1 MPGSMCFPISGS
13 TCDRFVCRF
22 AQDIQ
27 ERFSLGCD
35 DGRLAV
41 TTTAVRYE
49 TVIGLEVHA
58 QLLTQS
64 KMFCAC
70 PSPSLQPAPNST
82 VCPVCLGMPGV
93 LPVINRHAVELT
105 ITTGLALNCRIP
117 QDAKFDRKIYHYPD
131 LMKGYQISQYDL
143 PLCKDG
149 WLEIEVTD
157 KTQRIGITRVHLEE
171 DTARSQHMT
180 NQAGESYSLIDVNR
194 SGLPLMEIVSE
205 PDMRSAEEARAYL
218 TKLRQVL
225 RYIGASRAN
234 MEEGNMRCEPNVSI
248 RPVGESALGSK
259 VELKNINSL
268 RHAYDAI
275 KFEVDRQTHLLES
288 GGRVIQETRGWRED
302 ARQSVAQRSKEFAD
316 DYRYFPEPD
325 LPIMMVDRALVDEIR
340 SRMPE
345 LPDARRRRFSAQY
358 GLSDYDSRVLT
369 ESRARADFFEATV
382 ALGTGETSSR
392 AKTVANWVNGDFARL
407 LNLEAVEI
415 QDSRITPEGLS
426 QLLDL
431 VDSGVISGKTD
442 KNVFGEMFHTGR
454 LPAEIVKESDLGR
467 LESVDEIS
475 DAIAKVVQ
483 ESPKAVADYKSGK
496 ETAIKFLVGQVM
508 RETRGR
514 ANPDIVLQ
522 HLREKL
528 G

>member
-1 MPGSMCFPISGS
+1 M
-13 TCDRFVCRF
+13 
-22 AQDIQ
+22 
-27 ERFSLGCD
+27 
-35 DGRLAV
+35 

-58 QLLTQS
+58 QLLTES

-70 PSPSLQPAPNST
+70 PSPSLRSSPNST

-93 LPVINRHAVELT
+93 LPVINQRAVELT
-105 ITTGLALNCRIP
+105 IMTGLALNCGNP
-117 QDAKFDRKIYHYPD
+117 GEAKFDRKNYHYPD
-131 LMKGYQISQYDL
+131 LMKGYQVSQYDL
-143 PLCKDG
+143 PLCRNG
-149 WLEIEVTD
+149 WLEIDVEG

-180 NQAGESYSLIDVNR
+180 SQAGESYSLIDVNR

-248 RPVGESALGSK
+248 RPLGESSFGTK

-275 KFEVDRQTHLLES
+275 KFEIDRQTKVLES
-288 GGRVIQETRGWRED
+288 GGQVVQETRGWRED
-302 ARQSVAQRSKEFAD
+302 IKQSVPQRSKEFAD

-325 LPIMMVDRALVDEIR
+325 LPIMMVERAWVDEIR

-345 LPDARRRRFSAQY
+345 PPDARRRRFSKQY
-358 GLSDYDSRVLT
+358 GLSEYDSRVLT
-369 ESRARADFFEATV
+369 ESRARADFFEAAV
-382 ALGTGETSSR
+382 GSGTGEGPR
-392 AKTVANWVNGDFARL
+392 AKSLANWVNGDFARL
-407 LNLEAVEI
+407 LNAAGLEI
-415 QDSRITPEGLS
+415 QDSPITPEALS

-431 VDSGVISGKTD
+431 VDSGEISGKTAKD
-442 KNVFGEMFHTGR
+442 VFEEMFGSGR

-467 LESVDEIS
+467 LDSSGEIL
-475 DAIAKVVQ
+475 DAIARVIE

-508 RETRGR
+508 RETKGR
-514 ANPDIVLQ
+514 AIPDIVLQ

>member
-1 MPGSMCFPISGS
+1 M
-13 TCDRFVCRF
+13 
-22 AQDIQ
+22 
-27 ERFSLGCD
+27 
-35 DGRLAV
+35 

-58 QLLTQS
+58 QLLTES

-70 PSPSLQPAPNST
+70 PSPSMHSSPNST
-82 VCPVCLGMPGV
+82 VCPVCLGLPGV
-93 LPVINRHAVELT
+93 LPVINRRAVELT
-105 ITTGLALNCRIP
+105 IMTGLALNCRIP
-117 QDAKFDRKIYHYPD
+117 GEAKFDRKNYHYPD

-143 PLCKDG
+143 PLCRDG
-149 WLEIEVTD
+149 WLDIDIEG

-180 NQAGESYSLIDVNR
+180 TQVGESYSLIDVNR

-205 PDMRSAEEARAYL
+205 PDLRSAEEARAYL

-225 RYIGASRAN
+225 RYVGASRAN
-234 MEEGNMRCEPNVSI
+234 MEQGNMRCEPNVSI
-248 RPVGESALGSK
+248 RPLGESSFGAK

-275 KFEVDRQTHLLES
+275 KFEVGRQTKVIES
-288 GGRVIQETRGWRED
+288 GGRIVQETRGWRED
-302 ARQSVAQRSKEFAD
+302 IKQSVAQRSKEFAD

-325 LPIMMVDRALVDEIR
+325 LPIMMVERAWVDEIR

-345 LPDARRRRFSAQY
+345 LPNVRQRRFSERY
-358 GLSDYDSRVLT
+358 GLSEYDARVLT
-369 ESRARADFFEATV
+369 ESRSRADFFEATV
-382 ALGTGETSSR
+382 ALVTGEKGPR
-392 AKTVANWVNGDFARL
+392 AKSVANWLNGDFARL
-407 LNLEAVEI
+407 LNADGVEI
-415 QDSRITPEGLS
+415 QDSCVKPAALAE
-426 QLLDL
+426 LLDL
-431 VDSGVISGKTD
+431 VDSGAISGTTAKD
-442 KNVFGEMFHTGR
+442 VFGEMFKTGR
-454 LPAEIVKESDLGR
+454 LPAEIVKESNLSR
-467 LESVDEIS
+467 LDSSDEIL
-475 DAIAKVVQ
+475 DATARVIE

-508 RETRGR
+508 RETKGR
-514 ANPDIVLQ
+514 ASPDIVLK